1 MLHHVAIHRH
11 FHFCASFFHAWEEQV
26 REEKNAELLRH
37 KAEEGELAE
46 KVATFHE
53 RLLAAEQL
61 AASAESEKQ
70 ALVVELA
77 SAREECAAAYRVIQA
92 LNESEE
98 GSKSRIETLVSRLDE
113 ASYMYDRLEET
124 QNVVKELQ
132 TLRRTSTDEINR
144 LQLEWDV
151 SKAERESLAAELEV

>member
-1 MLHHVAIHRH
+1 MAD
-11 FHFCASFFHAWEEQV
+11 
-26 REEKNAELLRH
+26 K
-37 KAEEGELAE
+37 LA
-46 KVATFHE
+46 AFQE

-61 AASAESEKQ
+61 ATAAENDKR
-70 ALVVELA
+70 ALVNELA
-77 SAREECAAAYRVIQA
+77 AAREECAAAYRVIQA
-92 LNESEE
+92 LNDSEQ

-151 SKAERESLAAELEV
+151 AKAEKESLAVELQVIELCYPF